1 MLRDHVLAVLAPR
14 RTVHAHCDIPCGIY
28 DPHGAEIAARTVS
41 RMVVLISEAAATA
54 GQGGQAELEGRNKL
68 VRCVKVK
75 EEHAELCK
83 RELQVLW
90 SDYFKP
96 EHLAAYPDL
105 HDRFWKALKQ
115 AGKCKQSVD
124 AAAAA
129 ELESQV
135 AAIAD
140 IFWATKGGRPS

>member
-1 MLRDHVLAVLAPR
+1 MLRDRVRSILAPSR
-14 RTVHAHCDIPCGIY
+14 IVHAHCDVPCGIY
-28 DPHGAEIAARTVS
+28 DPHGAEIAAKTVS
-41 RMVVLISEAAATA
+41 RMVVLINEN
-54 GQGGQAELEGRNKL
+54 QGDDLEQRNKL

-90 SDYFKP
+90 SDYFKA
-96 EHLAAYPDL
+96 EHLEAYPDL

-129 ELESQV
+129 DLEAQV

>member
-1 MLRDHVLAVLAPR
+1 MLRDRVRDVLAPR
-14 RTVHAHCDIPCGIY
+14 RTVHAHCDVPCGIY
-28 DPHGAEIAARTVS
+28 DPHGAEIAAKTVS
-41 RMVVLISEAAATA
+41 RMVVLINEN
-54 GQGGQAELEGRNKL
+54 QGSDLEQRNKL
-68 VRCVKVK
+68 IRCVKVK

-83 RELQVLW
+83 RELQILW

-96 EHLAAYPDL
+96 EHLEAHPDL

-129 ELESQV
+129 DLEAQV

-140 IFWATKGGRPS
+140 IFWETKGGRPS

>member
-1 MLRDHVLAVLAPR
+1 MLRERVLAALAPR
-14 RTVHAHCDIPCGIY
+14 RTVHAHCDVPCGIY
-28 DPHGAEIAARTVS
+28 DPHGAELAAKTVS
-41 RMVVLISEAAATA
+41 RMVVLINENL
-54 GQGGQAELEGRNKL
+54 GDDVEQRNKL
-68 VRCVKVK
+68 IRSVKVK

-83 RELQVLW
+83 RELQILW

-96 EHLAAYPDL
+96 EHLEAHPDL

-129 ELESQV
+129 DLEAQV
-135 AAIAD
+135 AAIAA
-140 IFWATKGGRPS
+140 IFWETKGGRPS

>member
-1 MLRDHVLAVLAPR
+1 MLRDRVLAALAPR
-14 RTVHAHCDIPCGIY
+14 RIVHAHCDVPCGIY
-28 DPHGAEIAARTVS
+28 DPHGAEIAAKTVS
-41 RMVVLISEAAATA
+41 RMVVLINENLGSD
-54 GQGGQAELEGRNKL
+54 LEQRNKF

-96 EHLAAYPDL
+96 EHLEVYPDL

-115 AGKCKQSVD
+115 AGTCKQTID
-124 AAAAA
+124 AGAAA
-129 ELESQV
+129 ELEAQV

>member
-1 MLRDHVLAVLAPR
+1 MLRARILASLAPA

-28 DPHGAEIAARTVS
+28 DPHGAEIAAKTVS
-41 RMVVLISEAAATA
+41 KMVALITESADSN
-54 GQGGQAELEGRNKL
+54 ELEARNKL
-68 VRCVKVK
+68 IRCVKVK
-75 EEHAELCK
+75 DEHAELCK

-96 EHLAAYPDL
+96 EHLAQHADL

-115 AGKCKQSVD
+115 ASKCKQSVD

-129 ELESQV
+129 DLETQV

>member
-1 MLRDHVLAVLAPR
+1 MLRERILAALAPTR
-14 RTVHAHCDIPCGIY
+14 IVHAHCDIPCGIY
-28 DPHGAEIAARTVS
+28 DPHGAEIAAKTVS
-41 RMVVLISEAAATA
+41 KMVALITEAAAGTD
-54 GQGGQAELEGRNKL
+54 LEAQNKL
-68 VRCVKVK
+68 IRCVKVK
-75 EEHAELCK
+75 DEHAELCK
-83 RELQVLW
+83 RELQILW

-96 EHLAAYPDL
+96 EHLAEHKDL

-115 AGKCKQSVD
+115 ASKCKQSVD

-129 ELESQV
+129 DLETQV

>member
-1 MLRDHVLAVLAPR
+1 MLRDRVRSVLAPSR
-14 RTVHAHCDIPCGIY
+14 IVHAHCDVPCGIY
-28 DPHGAEIAARTVS
+28 DPHGAEIAAKTVS
-41 RMVVLISEAAATA
+41 RMVVLINEN
-54 GQGGQAELEGRNKL
+54 QGDDLEQRNKL

-90 SDYFKP
+90 SDYFKA
-96 EHLAAYPDL
+96 EHLEAYPDL

-129 ELESQV
+129 DLEAQV

>member
-1 MLRDHVLAVLAPR
+1 MLRDRIVTAIAPR
-14 RTVHAHCDIPCGIY
+14 RTVHAHCDVPCGIY
-28 DPHGAEIAARTVS
+28 DPHAAELAAKTVS
-41 RMVVLISEAAATA
+41 RMVVLINEN
-54 GQGGQAELEGRNKL
+54 QGDDLEQRNK
-68 VRCVKVK
+68 VIRSVNVK

-96 EHLAAYPDL
+96 EHLEAHPDL

-129 ELESQV
+129 ELEAQV

-140 IFWATKGGRPS
+140 IFWQTKGGRPS

>member
-1 MLRDHVLAVLAPR
+1 MFRDRVIAIVAPR
-14 RTVHAHCDIPCGIY
+14 RTVHAHCDVPCGIY
-28 DPHGAEIAARTVS
+28 DPHGAELAAKTVS
-41 RMVVLISEAAATA
+41 RMVVLINENLGSD
-54 GQGGQAELEGRNKL
+54 LEQRNKL

-83 RELQVLW
+83 RELQILW

-96 EHLAAYPDL
+96 EHLDAHPDL

-115 AGKCKQSVD
+115 AGRCKQTVD

-129 ELESQV
+129 DLEAQV
-135 AAIAD
+135 AAIAT
-140 IFWATKGGRPS
+140 IFWQTKGGRPA

>member
-1 MLRDHVLAVLAPR
+1 MLRDHLAAVLAPR
-14 RTVHAHCDIPCGIY
+14 RTYHAHCDIPCGIY
-28 DPHGAEIAARTVS
+28 DPHGAQLAARTVS
-41 RMVVLISEAAATA
+41 RMVELI
-54 GQGGQAELEGRNKL
+54 GQNLGDDPEQRNKL

-83 RELQVLW
+83 RELQVIW

-96 EHLAAYPDL
+96 EHLEKYPEL
-105 HDRFWKALKQ
+105 HDLFWKALKQ

-129 ELESQV
+129 DLEAQV
-135 AAIAD
+135 ARISE
-140 IFWATKGGRPS
+140 IFWETKGGKP

>member
-1 MLRDHVLAVLAPR
+1 MIRDRVLAALMPR
-14 RTVHAHCDIPCGIY
+14 RTVHAHCDVPCGIY
-28 DPHGAEIAARTVS
+28 DPHGAELAAKTVS
-41 RMVVLISEAAATA
+41 RMVVLINENL
-54 GQGGQAELEGRNKL
+54 GDDIEQRNKL
-68 VRCVKVK
+68 IRSVKVK

-83 RELQVLW
+83 RELQILW

-96 EHLAAYPDL
+96 EHLEAHPDL

-129 ELESQV
+129 DLEAQV
-135 AAIAD
+135 AAIAA
-140 IFWATKGGRPS
+140 IFWETKGGRPS

>member
-1 MLRDHVLAVLAPR
+1 MLRERVLAALAPR
-14 RTVHAHCDIPCGIY
+14 RTVHAHCDVPCGIY
-28 DPHGAEIAARTVS
+28 DPHGAELAAKTVS
-41 RMVVLISEAAATA
+41 RMVVLINENL
-54 GQGGQAELEGRNKL
+54 GDDVEQRNKL
-68 VRCVKVK
+68 IRSVKVK

-96 EHLAAYPDL
+96 EHLDAHPDL

-129 ELESQV
+129 DLEAQV
-135 AAIAD
+135 AAIAA
-140 IFWATKGGRPS
+140 IFWETKGGRPS

>member
-1 MLRDHVLAVLAPR
+1 MLRDRIRTALAPS
-14 RTVHAHCDIPCGIY
+14 RTVHAHCDVPCGIY
-28 DPHGAEIAARTVS
+28 DPHGAEIAAKTVS
-41 RMVVLISEAAATA
+41 RMVVLINEN
-54 GQGGQAELEGRNKL
+54 QGDDVAQRNKL

-96 EHLAAYPDL
+96 EHLEAYPDL

-115 AGKCKQSVD
+115 AGTCKQTVD

-129 ELESQV
+129 DLEAQV

>member
-1 MLRDHVLAVLAPR
+1 MLRDRVRSVLAPS
-14 RTVHAHCDIPCGIY
+14 RTVHAHCDVPCGIY
-28 DPHGAEIAARTVS
+28 DPHGAEIAAKTVS
-41 RMVVLISEAAATA
+41 RMIVLIAEN
-54 GQGGQAELEGRNKL
+54 QGDDLEQRNKL

-96 EHLAAYPDL
+96 EHLEAYPDL

-115 AGKCKQSVD
+115 AGKCKQTVD

-129 ELESQV
+129 DLEAQV

>member
-1 MLRDHVLAVLAPR
+1 MLRDRVRDVLAPR
-14 RTVHAHCDIPCGIY
+14 RTVHAHCDVPCGIY
-28 DPHGAEIAARTVS
+28 DPHGAEIAAKTVS
-41 RMVVLISEAAATA
+41 RMVVLINEN
-54 GQGGQAELEGRNKL
+54 QGSDLEQRNKL
-68 VRCVKVK
+68 IRCVKVK

-83 RELQVLW
+83 RELQILW

-96 EHLAAYPDL
+96 EHLEAHPDL

-129 ELESQV
+129 DLEAQV

>member
-1 MLRDHVLAVLAPR
+1 MLRDRVRDLLAPR
-14 RTVHAHCDIPCGIY
+14 RTVHAHCDVPCGIY
-28 DPHGAEIAARTVS
+28 DPHGAEIAAKTVS
-41 RMVVLISEAAATA
+41 RMVVLINEN
-54 GQGGQAELEGRNKL
+54 QGSDLEQRNKL

-83 RELQVLW
+83 RELQILW

-96 EHLAAYPDL
+96 EHLEAYPDL

-124 AAAAA
+124 ASAAAD
-129 ELESQV
+129 LEAQV

>member
-1 MLRDHVLAVLAPR
+1 MLRERILAALAPR

-28 DPHGAEIAARTVS
+28 DPHGAEIAAKTVS
-41 RMVVLISEAAATA
+41 KMVALINDS
-54 GQGGQAELEGRNKL
+54 QGTDLKQRNKF

-96 EHLAAYPDL
+96 EHLKKYPDL

-129 ELESQV
+129 DLEAQV

>member
-1 MLRDHVLAVLAPR
+1 MLRDHVLAALAPSHI
-14 RTVHAHCDIPCGIY
+14 VHAHCDIPCGIY
-28 DPHGAEIAARTVS
+28 DPHGAEIAAKTVS
-41 RMVVLISEAAATA
+41 KMVALISEAAATP
-54 GQGGQAELEGRNKL
+54 GQGGQVELEARNK
-68 VRCVKVK
+68 VIRCVKVK

-96 EHLAAYPDL
+96 EHLVQHADL
-105 HDRFWKALKQ
+105 HERFWKALKQ

-124 AAAAA
+124 AVAAA
-129 ELESQV
+129 ELEAQV

>member
-1 MLRDHVLAVLAPR
+1 MLRERILAALAPR

-28 DPHGAEIAARTVS
+28 DPHGAEIAAKTVS
-41 RMVVLISEAAATA
+41 KMVALINDAVAVA
-54 GQGGQAELEGRNKL
+54 GQGGQVELEARNK
-68 VRCVKVK
+68 VIRCVKVK

-83 RELQVLW
+83 RELQILW

-96 EHLAAYPDL
+96 EHLEKHPDL

-124 AAAAA
+124 AAAAT
-129 ELESQV
+129 ELEAQV
-135 AAIAD
+135 ARIAD
-140 IFWATKGGRPS
+140 VFWETKGGRPS

>member
-1 MLRDHVLAVLAPR
+1 MLRERILAELAPT

-28 DPHGAEIAARTVS
+28 DPHGAEIAAKTVS
-41 RMVVLISEAAATA
+41 KMVALITEAAAA
-54 GQGGQAELEGRNKL
+54 DGLEAQNKL
-68 VRCVKVK
+68 IRCVKVK
-75 EEHAELCK
+75 DEHAELCK

-96 EHLAAYPDL
+96 EHLAEHKDL
-105 HDRFWKALKQ
+105 HDTFWKALKQ
-115 AGKCKQSVD
+115 ASKCKQSVD

-129 ELESQV
+129 DLEAQV
-135 AAIAD
+135 KAIAD

>member
-1 MLRDHVLAVLAPR
+1 MLRDRVLNALAPR
-14 RTVHAHCDIPCGIY
+14 RTVHAHCDVPCGIY
-28 DPHGAEIAARTVS
+28 DPHGAEIAAKTVS
-41 RMVVLISEAAATA
+41 KMVALIGENDGSD
-54 GQGGQAELEGRNKL
+54 LEQRNKL
-68 VRCVKVK
+68 IRSVKVK

-83 RELQVLW
+83 RELQILW

-96 EHLAAYPDL
+96 EHLEAHPDL

-115 AGKCKQSVD
+115 ASTCKQSVN

>member
-1 MLRDHVLAVLAPR
+1 MLRQRLVLGFAPR
-14 RTVHAHCDIPCGIY
+14 QTVHAHCDIPCGIY
-28 DPHGAEIAARTVS
+28 DPHGAELAAKTVTK
-41 RMVVLISEAAATA
+41 MVALIGEVADGRDIEA
-54 GQGGQAELEGRNKL
+54 RNKF

-83 RELQVLW
+83 RELQILW

-96 EHLAAYPDL
+96 EHVEAYPDL
-105 HDRFWKALKQ
+105 HDTFWKALKA

-129 ELESQV
+129 DLEARV
-135 AAIAD
+135 ARIAD

>member
-1 MLRDHVLAVLAPR
+1 MIRDHVLAALAPR
-14 RTVHAHCDIPCGIY
+14 RLVHAHCDVPCGIY
-28 DPHGAEIAARTVS
+28 DPHGAEIAAKTVA
-41 RMVVLISEAAATA
+41 RMVVLMAEAAAVS
-54 GQGGQAELEGRNKL
+54 GQGGQAELEARNKFE
-68 VRCVKVK
+68 RCTAVK

-96 EHLAAYPDL
+96 EHLEKYPDL

-124 AAAAA
+124 GAAAAD
-129 ELESQV
+129 LEAQV

>member
-1 MLRDHVLAVLAPR
+1 MLRERILAALAPR
-14 RTVHAHCDIPCGIY
+14 RTVHAHCDVPCGIY
-28 DPHGAEIAARTVS
+28 DPHGAELAAKTVS
-41 RMVVLISEAAATA
+41 KMVALIHDS
-54 GQGGQAELEGRNKL
+54 QGTELEARNKF

-96 EHLAAYPDL
+96 EHLEKHPDL

-129 ELESQV
+129 ELEAQV

>member
-1 MLRDHVLAVLAPR
+1 MLRERILAALAPR

-28 DPHGAEIAARTVS
+28 DPHGAEIAAKTVS
-41 RMVVLISEAAATA
+41 KMVALINDS
-54 GQGGQAELEGRNKL
+54 QGTDLEQRNK
-68 VRCVKVK
+68 VIRCVKVK

-83 RELQVLW
+83 RELQILW

-96 EHLAAYPDL
+96 EHLEKYPDL

-115 AGKCKQSVD
+115 AGTCKQSVD

-129 ELESQV
+129 ELEAQV
-135 AAIAD
+135 ARIAD
-140 IFWATKGGRPS
+140 VFWETKGGRPS

>member
-1 MLRDHVLAVLAPR
+1 MLRDRIVTAIAPR
-14 RTVHAHCDIPCGIY
+14 RTVHAHCDVPCGIY
-28 DPHGAEIAARTVS
+28 DPHGAELAAKTVS
-41 RMVVLISEAAATA
+41 RMVVLITEN
-54 GQGGQAELEGRNKL
+54 QGDDLEQRNKL
-68 VRCVKVK
+68 IRSVKVK

-96 EHLAAYPDL
+96 EHLDAHPDL

-115 AGKCKQSVD
+115 AGTCKQSVD

-129 ELESQV
+129 ELEAQV

-140 IFWATKGGRPS
+140 IFWQTKGGRPS

>member
-1 MLRDHVLAVLAPR
+1 MLRDRIVTALAPR
-14 RTVHAHCDIPCGIY
+14 RTVHAHCDVPCGIY
-28 DPHGAEIAARTVS
+28 DPHGAELAAKTVS
-41 RMVVLISEAAATA
+41 RMVVLITEN
-54 GQGGQAELEGRNKL
+54 QGDDLEQRNKL
-68 VRCVKVK
+68 IRSINVK

-96 EHLAAYPDL
+96 EHLDAHPDL

-124 AAAAA
+124 AAAAT
-129 ELESQV
+129 ELEAQV

-140 IFWATKGGRPS
+140 IFWETKGGRPS

>member
-1 MLRDHVLAVLAPR
+1 MLRDRIVTALAPR
-14 RTVHAHCDIPCGIY
+14 RIVHAHCDVPCGIY
-28 DPHGAEIAARTVS
+28 DPHGAELAAKTVS
-41 RMVVLISEAAATA
+41 RMVVLITEN
-54 GQGGQAELEGRNKL
+54 QGDDLEQRNKL
-68 VRCVKVK
+68 IRSVQVK

-96 EHLAAYPDL
+96 EHLEAHPDL

-129 ELESQV
+129 ELETQV
-135 AAIAD
+135 AAIAA
-140 IFWATKGGRPS
+140 IFWETKGGRPS